1 MLYPELFKQLES
13 VRWDMDKDI
22 PWDSFDAS
30 KLSDEQAQ
38 TIKMNAITEWAAL
51 PATEMF
57 LRDNRDD
64 SDFSAFMSI
73 WFFEEQK
80 HSLVLMEYLRRFR
93 PDLVPTEEEL
103 HDIRFEFDPAPAL
116 ETLML
121 HFCGEIRLNHWYRRA
136 SEWHSEPVIKQIYS
150 TLSQDEARHG
160 GAYLRYMKRAIGKF
174 GNEART
180 AFTKVGVLMA
190 SARRTAQALHPT
202 NLHVNKA
209 LFPHDT
215 IQSRLPNPEWL
226 EHWLDKQI
234 NFDAVW
240 ESKVVERILHNMS
253 LLMNQSFKSVQELNR
268 YRKELGKEISAAA
281 QNGRTGPSAKVLP
294 CPSCCL
300 RQGSWPKSLR
310 VSSSPR
316 GCCHWRARWSSPMA
330 SLTSCTGAMPATW
343 PRPGP
348 WAPACWWPSIP
359 THLRA
364 AWARGRTVRSMPN
377 RTGRPLSLLSGRS
390 TW

>member
-1 MLYPELFKQLES
+1 MLYPELFKQLEA

-22 PWDSFDAS
+22 PWASFDAS
-30 KLSDEQAQ
+30 KLSEEQAQ

-93 PDLVPTEEEL
+93 PDLVPTEAEL
-103 HDIRFEFDPAPAL
+103 HEVRFEFEPAPAL

-136 SEWHSEPVIKQIYS
+136 SEWHSEPVIKQIY
-150 TLSQDEARHG
+150 TQLSQDEARHG
-160 GAYLRYMKRAIGKF
+160 GAYLRYMKRAIQKF
-174 GNEART
+174 GDEALA
-180 AFTKVGVLMA
+180 AFSKVGVLMA

-209 LFPHDT
+209 LFPRDT
-215 IQSRLPNPEWL
+215 VQSRLPDPLWL
-226 EHWLDKQI
+226 EHWLDTQI
-234 NFDAVW
+234 KFDAVW

-253 LLMNQSFKSVQELNR
+253 LLMEQSFKTVQELNR
-268 YRKELGKEISAAA
+268 YRKSLSRGMAAA
-281 QNGRTGPSAKVLP
+281 GGTAPV
-294 CPSCCL
+294 
-300 RQGSWPKSLR
+300 
-310 VSSSPR
+310 
-316 GCCHWRARWSSPMA
+316 A
-330 SLTSCTGAMPATW
+330 S
-343 PRPGP
+343 
-348 WAPACWWPSIP
+348 
-359 THLRA
+359 
-364 AWARGRTVRSMPN
+364 
-377 RTGRPLSLLSGRS
+377 
-390 TW
+390 